1 MIGMPA
7 CKDVAQLVA
16 SDELTRQSW
25 YKRLG
30 VAMHL
35 LMCRHCR
42 AYAQQIR
49 AIGRSARDLYANS
62 GAEARVDELLE
73 ILKRK

>member
-1 MIGMPA
+1 MMGMPA
-7 CKDVAQLVA
+7 CKEVAQFVA
-16 SDELTRQSW
+16 SDELTRQPW
-25 YKRLG
+25 HKRLG
-30 VAMHL
+30 VRMHL

-42 AYAQQIR
+42 AYAEQMR
-49 AIGRSARDLYANS
+49 AIGRSVRDLYANS